1 MVVAAENGN
10 AACALSNRESIAL
23 TPKRLLSKKE
33 LAAVLNVSERTIDYW
48 CAQKRIPRLCLSAR
62 LTRFSLPRV
71 EAALA
76 RYEIKE
82 VEAPR

>member
-33 LAAVLNVSERTIDYW
+33 LAAVMNVSEHTIDYW
-48 CAQKRIPRLCLSAR
+48 CAQKRIPRLRLSAQH
-62 LTRFSLPRV
+62 
-71 EAALA
+71 
-76 RYEIKE
+76 
-82 VEAPR
+82 